1 MNYCQK
7 VIKMTNIS
15 SDTLFQCFCIL
26 VVCRYKWIIYVE
38 QELMKDLQNG

>member
-15 SDTLFQCFCIL
+15 SDTLFSVFAYWL
-26 VVCRYKWIIYVE
+26 FAGTKWIIYVE
-38 QELMKDLQNG
+38 QELMKDL